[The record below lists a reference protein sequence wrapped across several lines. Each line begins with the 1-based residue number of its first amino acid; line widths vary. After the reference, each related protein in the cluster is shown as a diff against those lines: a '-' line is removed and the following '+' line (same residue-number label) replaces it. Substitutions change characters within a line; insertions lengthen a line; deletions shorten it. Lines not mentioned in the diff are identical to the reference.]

1 MQKNIRRAS
10 PLYECSDSE
19 TEIEEEEEETCDTA
33 YRLKRA
39 QNQKQNGPN
48 STSTEEIDHKN
59 KEIKNSE
66 TSNQNDNQ
74 NKEVIQQLLDRI
86 KVLETQIQGVDS
98 KSEPRKPIV
107 CYNCNQPGHIRALE
121 LEKEL
126 VIAEIEDECLLG
138 MDILQND
145 PSGPADVILSK
156 GIIILRGVEIP
167 VIQVGV
173 DRARRVIFIYIERR
187 EEDDNNVNTEFFI
200 EPASNFEERYS
211 LQMAATLVDIKDM
224 VTNQIRVMNPY
235 PTSASI
241 NQDAILAYAE
251 RQEGET
257 RFFSN

>member
-86 KVLETQIQGVDS
+86 KVLETQIQGGD
-98 KSEPRKPIV
+98 
-107 CYNCNQPGHIRALE
+107 RALE

-145 PSGPADVILSK
+145 PSGPADVILSR

-173 DRARRVIFIYIERR
+173 DRARRVISADHYEIPGYTEAVIDIYIERR
-187 EEDDNNVNTEFFI
+187 EEDDNNVNTEFF
-200 EPASNFEERYS
+200 N
-211 LQMAATLVDIKDM
+211 
-224 VTNQIRVMNPY
+224 
-235 PTSASI
+235 
-241 NQDAILAYAE
+241 
-251 RQEGET
+251 
-257 RFFSN
+257 

>member
-48 STSTEEIDHKN
+48 STSTEEIEHKN

-107 CYNCNQPGHIRALE
+107 CYNCNQPGHISRN
-121 LEKEL
+121 
-126 VIAEIEDECLLG
+126 CLA
-138 MDILQND
+138 
-145 PSGPADVILSK
+145 P
-156 GIIILRGVEIP
+156 R
-167 VIQVGV
+167 
-173 DRARRVIFIYIERR
+173 
-187 EEDDNNVNTEFFI
+187 
-200 EPASNFEERYS
+200 SNFNRNANNYS
-211 LQMAATLVDIKDM
+211 RQSQGQNRNSLNYMGQPQMANSEPFSSKAND
-224 VTNQIRVMNPY
+224 NQ
-235 PTSASI
+235 
-241 NQDAILAYAE
+241 
-251 RQEGET
+251 
-257 RFFSN
+257 